1 MVLTYVV
8 PAVTAQEEG
17 RGQCGGQRANVSQ
30 PLVTKLVCDG
40 SQRPQHRAWEQ
51 SVLVVSLHLRQEQ
64 KEGEATICIAEDS
77 EGTKDLCCHEGC
89 LPVGY

>member
-1 MVLTYVV
+1 LVLTYVV

-40 SQRPQHRAWEQ
+40 SHRPQHRT
-51 SVLVVSLHLRQEQ
+51 SVAMRDVLLLDTS
-64 KEGEATICIAEDS
+64 S
-77 EGTKDLCCHEGC
+77 
-89 LPVGY
+89 